1 MGLYQI
7 YKQGPEFVLRYNC
20 SFYNVDDVPLEKR
33 QHRFFAVIV
42 FTLGVI
48 FLTLYCPC
56 IYALIRLSKSN
67 FCYKLMIAMSL
78 QDIVTL
84 FCTTLFP
91 AFQSYH
97 GYVYCSNPILSLII
111 GSFIISFWIAY
122 SQTSLLL
129 AINRSL
135 CFSTSY
141 QHIFEGKK
149 QYLLLSLPWLICM
162 YVLLFGTSGAYSS
175 ISNGWYFDPHR
186 GYKNDVDSIYSSP
199 IQFWNNIIFII
210 SLPII
215 YVLFVFKNFG
225 FTNNARNI
233 PKKEI
238 ALFVQT
244 VVVNFAIAMAA
255 LGYTVMQYITS
266 LPQEVIALSHITWVL
281 VSGALPVVLL
291 TMNTSVR
298 KIIKNGNETST
309 RAQGSRTQ
317 ATTRTATRTTQV
329 NTRTRVSPLTQPDT
343 SPA

>member
-149 QYLLLSLPWLICM
+149 QYLLLSLPWLICIT
-162 YVLLFGTSGAYSS
+162 L
-175 ISNGWYFDPHR
+175 
-186 GYKNDVDSIYSSP
+186 DSRTMLET
-199 IQFWNNIIFII
+199 F
-210 SLPII
+210 
-215 YVLFVFKNFG
+215 
-225 FTNNARNI
+225 R
-233 PKKEI
+233 KKEI
-238 ALFVQT
+238 AT